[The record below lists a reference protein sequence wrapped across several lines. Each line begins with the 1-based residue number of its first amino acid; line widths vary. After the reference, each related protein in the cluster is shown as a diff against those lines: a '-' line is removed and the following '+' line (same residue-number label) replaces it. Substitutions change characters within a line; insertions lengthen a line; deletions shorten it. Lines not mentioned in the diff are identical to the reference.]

1 MVALAS
7 TMMEKQI
14 DASCV
19 PDAPLVAQMM
29 HTAPEWCQP
38 DKLAT
43 LSFSAFLVICD
54 QDKKPHV
61 GQKNLKGGNFV
72 N

>member
-43 LSFSAFLVICD
+43 LSFSAFLVVFDPGRSALLGSIPELL
-54 QDKKPHV
+54 Q
-61 GQKNLKGGNFV
+61 
-72 N
+72 